1 MRPLAS
7 LGLSAVLVLAAC
19 AASGGRQ
26 DDFVEVP
33 DLGATRIDVP
43 RPTTDEGEAC
53 AAALPLGE
61 SVAARAAALRRIG
74 LFTDRAALSDA
85 AIGTEV
91 ERAIAETWGNEID
104 PEEPMLDLLV
114 AEQDTTRVWWRD
126 LEADVAEGNNVYRST
141 LEEWAAISAG
151 AFAPRSIEERWESDT
166 GPVKVTFQIG
176 GATHVLEPEYLED
189 WIDPRIATEINEL
202 IAASGLQFVF
212 FKAFDQTAFV
222 VSLTSAE
229 RDALE
234 ERGWCFE

>member
-19 AASGGRQ
+19 AAGGRQ

-53 AAALPLGE
+53 TAALPLGE
-61 SVAARAAALRRIG
+61 SVAARATALRRIG

-91 ERAIAETWGNEID
+91 ERAIAQTWGNEID

-141 LEEWAAISAG
+141 LEEWAAISNG

-166 GPVKVTFQIG
+166 GPVKVTFEMG
-176 GATHVLEPEYLED
+176 GANHVLEPEYLED

-202 IAASGLQFVF
+202 IAASGLQLVF

-222 VSLTSAE
+222 VSLTRDE